1 MKRSKSIK
9 LVVMATTS
17 VTLASCSDEPDLE
30 GRVYKTEEECV
41 TDSFVPDEV
50 CTQVISAGK
59 QIHQTSGPRYNT
71 VNLCDEQHGN
81 NSCLYESASGSD
93 FYSPQPSGYFVTGA
107 LAGLTGA
114 VASQALMNN
123 VRPVYPERGSRRY
136 YTSGGYYVG
145 SYGGGSWRTYNDAV
159 KTPPKAARVQ
169 TRTSVA
175 SRGGFGSRSSSG
187 SRGG

>member
-9 LVVMATTS
+9 LVVMATTTA
-17 VTLASCSDEPDLE
+17 TLAGCSQEPDLE
-30 GRVYKTEEECV
+30 GRVYKTESECV
-41 TDSFVPDEV
+41 ADSYISDEV
-50 CTQVISAGK
+50 CVSAMKTGIN
-59 QIHQTSGPRYNT
+59 IHENSGPRYESMS
-71 VNLCDEQHGN
+71 LCSDQHGN
-81 NSCLYESASGSD
+81 NACVGESSNGRSY
-93 FYSPQPSGYFVTGA
+93 FSPVPAGYF
-107 LAGLTGA
+107 LAGALTGA
-114 VASQALMNN
+114 ITNDLLRSN
-123 VRPVYPERGSRRY
+123 VRPVYPERGSKRY

-159 KTPPKAARVQ
+159 KSPPKPAKVQ